1 MAARAEGVA
10 GGVPGILDRTV
21 GRAYRGVSRPFESFL
36 DHLKFD
42 GRAIAALPKALRY
55 RGVILMITSD
65 MTIGVGALIVGAGTF
80 FVIFAMSFFTGT
92 QVGLEGFQGLSQI
105 GAQSFVGL
113 VSSWANTREI
123 TPLVAGV
130 ALAAQIGTSF
140 TAELG
145 AARISEEIDALE
157 VMAVPSIPYMVGTRI
172 WAGLISII
180 PLYLAALFSSFIAT
194 EAIVTKLFALS
205 TGTYAHYFHLFLP
218 PIDIFYSLMKAVIFA
233 ILVILIHCY
242 YGYNASGGPAGVGT
256 ASGRAIRASIVTIVV
271 VNLFLSLLMWGPHDT
286 VKIAGE
292 GDAQAD
298 RARRARRPGHR
309 DVLRAEG
316 PVRRLQR
323 LHLRE
328 GGPAPGRPAPS
339 HRDGRPRAGRCDR
352 QGLEHPAGERARR
365 AHA

>member
-42 GRAIAALPKALRY
+42 GRAIAAMPKALHY
-55 RGVILMITSD
+55 RKVILSTVSD

-130 ALAAQIGTSF
+130 ALAAQVGTSF

-157 VMAVPSIPYMVGTRI
+157 VMAVPSLTYMVATRI
-172 WAGLISII
+172 WAAIITII
-180 PLYLAALFSSFIAT
+180 PLYLAALFSSYLAT
-194 EAIVTKLFALS
+194 EAIVTRFFSLS
-205 TGTYAHYFHLFLP
+205 TGTYSHYFHLFLP
-218 PIDIFYSLMKAVIFA
+218 PIDILYSLIKAVVFA
-233 ILVILIHCY
+233 IVVTLIHCY
-242 YGYNASGGPAGVGT
+242 YGYNATGGPAGLGV
-256 ASGRAIRASIVTIVV
+256 ASGRAIRSSIVSVV
-271 VNLFLSLLMWGPHDT
+271 IINLFLSIVFWGAHTT
-286 VKIAGE
+286 VSI
-292 GDAQAD
+292 
-298 RARRARRPGHR
+298 
-309 DVLRAEG
+309 
-316 PVRRLQR
+316 
-323 LHLRE
+323 
-328 GGPAPGRPAPS
+328 
-339 HRDGRPRAGRCDR
+339 
-352 QGLEHPAGERARR
+352 
-365 AHA
+365 